1 MPGPPPAVVGPAAI
15 RDVLSVFACQVFLTP
30 PLSLLFCNHS
40 PLTATDATD
49 LQCAAS
55 WLTRCVREAGLPY
68 PPRSVHAHLAFPSTR
83 WGLLAEASRAGGE
96 SACALSEFSNRY
108 YAAVRAFI
116 AAITREPEE
125 ADDLTQRFFETA
137 VLTGRVLVHAD
148 RRKGHFR
155 PYLKQTIR
163 NFIVDERRRHAR
175 SIHPDVR
182 PDTLDDGWDGVAMAC
197 RPGPDAALLRA
208 WAQSLVAMAVVRLEA
223 HCEAHG
229 QREHFQLF
237 ARRYLTDPDEL
248 PGWRQ
253 VGEAFGIDEKTALS
267 RAETAARRFR
277 VLLRDLIAS
286 DIGSGHDPD
295 G

>member
-1 MPGPPPAVVGPAAI
+1 M
-15 RDVLSVFACQVFLTP
+15 C
-30 PLSLLFCNHS
+30 
-40 PLTATDATD
+40 AT
-49 LQCAAS
+49 
-55 WLTRCVREAGLPY
+55 WLTSLRAGGGLPY
-68 PPRSVHAHLAFPSTR
+68 PLRSVHAHLAFPSTR
-83 WGLLAEASRAGGE
+83 WGLLAEASRAGGK
-96 SACALSEFSNRY
+96 SADALSEFSNRY

-137 VLTGRVLVHAD
+137 VLTGRVLMHAD

-175 SIHPDVR
+175 SIHSDVR
-182 PDTLDDGWDGVAMAC
+182 PDALDDGWDGIEMAG

-208 WAQSLVAMAVVRLEA
+208 WAQSLVAMALARLEA

-237 ARRYLTDPDEL
+237 ARRYLTDPDQL

-253 VGEAFGIDEKTALS
+253 VGEAFGIDEKTARS

-277 VLLRDLIAS
+277 ALLRHLIAS
-286 DIGSGHDPD
+286 DIGSEPD
-295 G
+295 IDAELQALIGLL

>member
-1 MPGPPPAVVGPAAI
+1 M
-15 RDVLSVFACQVFLTP
+15 
-30 PLSLLFCNHS
+30 
-40 PLTATDATD
+40 
-49 LQCAAS
+49 
-55 WLTRCVREAGLPY
+55 
-68 PPRSVHAHLAFPSTR
+68 
-83 WGLLAEASRAGGE
+83 
-96 SACALSEFSNRY
+96 
-108 YAAVRAFI
+108 RAFI

-137 VLTGRVLVHAD
+137 VLTGRVLLHAD

-175 SIHPDVR
+175 SIQSDVR
-182 PDTLDDGWDGVAMAC
+182 PDTLDDGWDGIATAW

-208 WAQSLVAMAVVRLEA
+208 WAQSLVAMAVARLEA

-253 VGEAFGIDEKTALS
+253 VGETFGIDEKTARS
-267 RAETAARRFR
+267 RAETATRRFR
-277 VLLRDLIAS
+277 ALLRNLIAS
-286 DIGSGHDPD
+286 DIGSGHDTD
-295 G
+295 AELQALIGLL